1 MILFSVTHLR
11 QQKPSTKEF
20 EIEKVFLFFFTK
32 KAFRRLSQ
40 TLQPFVKLK
49 KKKIHHK
56 KKKKIRKA
64 HGAIIQKQSVAI

>member
-49 KKKIHHK
+49 KKKK
-56 KKKKIRKA
+56 KFTTQKRKK
-64 HGAIIQKQSVAI
+64 